1 MSTCVSNNPFTGQT
15 IFHPFHCCTFT
26 DITDI
31 GNKKIVFFF
40 YRMFNFVPKVFSL
53 KTAAAVSAFS
63 AAFMVASFSSLLCAA
78 FLMKV
83 FLARSTL
90 VST

>member
-1 MSTCVSNNPFTGQT
+1 
-15 IFHPFHCCTFT
+15 
-26 DITDI
+26 
-31 GNKKIVFFF
+31 
-40 YRMFNFVPKVFSL
+40 MFNFVPKVFSL